1 MSQAV
6 MRRRKVNMKASMW
19 LPISAGVVGELAM
32 AATEPTE
39 SERPKIRSAS
49 VSILARGRFSAASRC
64 NPSCERRSVFGL
76 LAGCESGLGSVLLHG
91 RPSVATCYAK
101 VPKSIRR
108 PSRQRGEFGS
118 AREELL
124 LRPIAESSLQLRA
137 YGKKAGGVGPLHAL
151 RALRG
156 RNDVDGS
163 SCRWNASGPEA
174 EVCRRD

>member
-64 NPSCERRSVFGL
+64 NPSCEGRSVFGL
-76 LAGCESGLGSVLLHG
+76 LAGCESGLGSMLLHG

-101 VPKSIRR
+101 APKSIRR
-108 PSRQRGEFGS
+108 ASRPGGEFGS
-118 AREELL
+118 AREEDLN
-124 LRPIAESSLQLRA
+124 RPIAERSLQIPA
-137 YGKKAGGVGPLHAL
+137 YREKACGVRPLHVL
-151 RALRG
+151 RVLP
-156 RNDVDGS
+156 GS
-163 SCRWNASGPEA
+163 EEEQGFSFRANASGA
-174 EVCRRD
+174 